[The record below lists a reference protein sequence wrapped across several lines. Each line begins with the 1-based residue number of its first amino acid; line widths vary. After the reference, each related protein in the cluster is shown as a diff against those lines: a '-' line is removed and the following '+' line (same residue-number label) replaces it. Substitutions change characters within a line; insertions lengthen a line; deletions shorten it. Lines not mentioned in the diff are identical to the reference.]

1 MQDSLRWDRED
12 NSLWGGRGGMR
23 RLAPASESFHRYG
36 RAVTRCSTCGP
47 WSMFLRVLHYVAP
60 ALAVAGSVDVAIDGR
75 SHPIS
80 LHRHTPQPRHG
91 AASSFVRCQ
100 TQASPPPL
108 QARRRIGNLSF
119 PTQTTESP
127 GHYAGSRPIPR
138 HCMHQTCLPLSALQ
152 RTWLSA
158 AVSIVR
164 CRGADAVLLCPLTR
178 AGM

>member
-23 RLAPASESFHRYG
+23 HLAPASESFHRYG

-60 ALAVAGSVDVAIDGR
+60 ALAVAISVDVAIDGR

-119 PTQTTESP
+119 PTQTTASP

-152 RTWLSA
+152 RT
-158 AVSIVR
+158 
-164 CRGADAVLLCPLTR
+164 
-178 AGM
+178 